1 MHDMTLWLLLADAL
15 LFVAMVA
22 SRGTVG
28 SSLVPVR
35 ILPQLAQ
42 IHHHRRR

>member
-15 LFVAMVA
+15 LVVALVA
-22 SRGTVG
+22 CSGTVRA
-28 SSLVPVR
+28 SLVPVR

-42 IHHHRRR
+42 IHHRRR

>member
-15 LFVAMVA
+15 LVVAMVA
-22 SRGTVG
+22 CRRTVRA
-28 SSLVPVR
+28 SLVPMR

-42 IHHHRRR
+42 CKQHRSR

>member
-15 LFVAMVA
+15 LVVAMVA
-22 SRGTVG
+22 GRGKIEA
-28 SSLVPVR
+28 SLVPVR

-42 IHHHRRR
+42 FEQHRPR

>member
-15 LFVAMVA
+15 LVVALVA
-22 SRGTVG
+22 CSGAVRA
-28 SSLVPVR
+28 SLVPVR

-42 IHHHRRR
+42 FEQHRLR